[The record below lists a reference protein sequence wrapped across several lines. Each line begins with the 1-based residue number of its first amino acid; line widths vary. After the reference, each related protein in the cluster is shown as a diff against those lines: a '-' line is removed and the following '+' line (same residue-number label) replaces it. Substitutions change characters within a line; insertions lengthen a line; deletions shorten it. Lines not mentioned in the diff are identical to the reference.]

1 MADAIKKRIE
11 RFIVKKIKYYMCWQA
26 QRLVKTISMLASQHL
41 VKLER
46 ILNGKN
52 EISSGSETAGRFA
65 NLLRLRFG

>member
-1 MADAIKKRIE
+1 
-11 RFIVKKIKYYMCWQA
+11 MCWQA
-26 QRLVKTISMLASQHL
+26 QRLVKTISMLASQRL

-52 EISSGSETAGRFA
+52 EVSSGSETAGRFA